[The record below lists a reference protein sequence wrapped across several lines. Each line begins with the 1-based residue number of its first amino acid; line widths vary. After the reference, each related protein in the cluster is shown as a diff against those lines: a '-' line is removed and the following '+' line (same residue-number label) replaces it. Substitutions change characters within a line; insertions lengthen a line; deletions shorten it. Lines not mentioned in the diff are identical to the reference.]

1 MKPRYF
7 VQPATRWC
15 CRRYCLLGSNGRTV
29 VAVQASRPDG
39 EEVPM
44 PCAVAWTRPAERTLL
59 APAAKRLHAA
69 GGIDIARRR
78 VLRRCACCQQIKPRE
93 EFMAPSGRGQ
103 PREFCRA
110 CREETET

>member
-44 PCAVAWTRPAERTLL
+44 PCAVAWTPPAERTLL

-78 VLRRCACCQQIKPRE
+78 VLRGCVECGQNKPRE
-93 EFMAPSGRGQ
+93 EFLARGGQGR
-103 PREFCRA
+103 PHKTCRA
-110 CREETET
+110 CREETEA